1 VTNVTQYG
9 TGRCARAEPA
19 AASVRPSLESYKSA
33 MRADIALLAS
43 ALFLQRFSL
52 PFSNSTLGIDFIVAA
67 LIFAHQFASGRL
79 YIQYDRLLLFLVLFV
94 AATSSLVLNSDSKT
108 SSYGLFVVIYF
119 LFTLSRPS
127 CPEQYKST
135 LHGFQYLVLI
145 LSWLALAQVL
155 AQFVVSPRSLVM
167 FFGVIPDS
175 LLGFPGESVAI
186 GQKTNGIFLSEASTM
201 SQTAALAILIEI
213 LEFRRP
219 RYLIVL
225 ALAFLLAYSGTG
237 LSILLL
243 CLPLAAL
250 TNRRAQLPA
259 MVVTLFALGL
269 FATGFIHL
277 SSFSSRV
284 GEFQDPHA
292 SGFMRFVSS
301 FWMAAD
307 YFDTASLQELLLG
320 NGPGYGYVPSAFYAT
335 SSNSWFKLI
344 LEYGAFGAFVFT
356 CFFGF
361 CFRRSRCPKPL
372 LVALIYNF
380 LFTSSN
386 LVGTSTSV
394 MMVVLCTLSG
404 SEPRRVRSNER
415 DPKPSSLVTGST
427 AV

>member
-1 VTNVTQYG
+1 
-9 TGRCARAEPA
+9 
-19 AASVRPSLESYKSA
+19 
-33 MRADIALLAS
+33 
-43 ALFLQRFSL
+43 
-52 PFSNSTLGIDFIVAA
+52 
-67 LIFAHQFASGRL
+67 
-79 YIQYDRLLLFLVLFV
+79 V
-94 AATSSLVLNSDSKT
+94 AATSSLVLNSGSKT
-108 SSYGLFVVIYF
+108 TSYGLFVVIYF
-119 LFTLSRPS
+119 LFTLTRPS
-127 CPEQYKST
+127 CPEQYKNT

-145 LSWLALAQVL
+145 ISWLALAQVL
-155 AQFVVSPRSLVM
+155 AQFVVNPRSLVM
-167 FFGVIPDS
+167 FFGVIPAS
-175 LLGFPGESVAI
+175 LLGFPGEAVAL

-225 ALAFLLAYSGTG
+225 TLAFLLAYSGTG

-250 TNRRAQLPA
+250 ANRRAQLPV
-259 MVVTLFALGL
+259 MIVTLFAVGL

-277 SSFSSRV
+277 SSFTERI
-284 GEFQDPHA
+284 GEFQDPNA
-292 SGFMRFVSS
+292 SGFMRYVSS

-307 YFDTASLQELLLG
+307 YFDTASLQQLLLG
-320 NGPGYGYVPSAFYAT
+320 NGPGYGYVPAAFYAT
-335 SSNSWFKLI
+335 SSNSWLKLI
-344 LEYGAFGAFVFT
+344 LEYGAFGTFVFT

-404 SEPRRVRSNER
+404 SEPRRVRSNEPG
-415 DPKPSSLVTGST
+415 PKPSSFVTGST
-427 AV
+427 LV